1 MYGGISVVPRGIHAM
16 PYHTIQGRIHDI
28 QTCYTPLLPG
38 SIITGTRHQWNNFM
52 STALKICSLWIS
64 TSHLFILRRTVCHR
78 CFCSGAPRFSVFIS
92 RGHAKGLGLLWSVAL
107 RINCLLSISAPDM
120 SLQLTIPHQTKP
132 DQTKPHESSGSVTAA
147 HQPCA
152 RYVHLHL
159 LLLDNTTNS
168 PTELRVIFL
177 IFVIIV

>member
-1 MYGGISVVPRGIHAM
+1 MSSLLNTTFTAKIDKNILTFIKVKCLKILREYFCLPDCKQEPNKLMYGGISVVPRGIHAM

-92 RGHAKGLGLLWSVAL
+92 RWHAKGLGLLWSVAL

-120 SLQLTIPHQTKP
+120 SLQLTTP
-132 DQTKPHESSGSVTAA
+132 DQTKP
-147 HQPCA
+147 
-152 RYVHLHL
+152 
-159 LLLDNTTNS
+159 
-168 PTELRVIFL
+168 
-177 IFVIIV
+177 

>member
-120 SLQLTIPHQTKP
+120 SLQLTIPDQTFYTKP
-132 DQTKPHESSGSVTAA
+132 SKTLKIYIS
-147 HQPCA
+147 
-152 RYVHLHL
+152 
-159 LLLDNTTNS
+159 
-168 PTELRVIFL
+168 
-177 IFVIIV
+177 